1 MAKTPR
7 AALVTGAGRRLGR
20 AMALHL
26 AQNGYALGIHYND
39 SQADA
44 EELVKRIRDD
54 GGKAVS
60 VKARLQSA
68 EDVASL
74 VERTISGLGMP
85 LTLLV
90 NSASAFEDDDI
101 DTMTVDSWALHM
113 DVNLRAPAMLA
124 QAFARQIG
132 PDHDGLIVNLIDQRV
147 LKLTPQF
154 LTYTLS
160 KSALHALTYTLA
172 QALGPRGIRVNGIGP
187 GPTLKNKRQSEED
200 WRRQNEATILGHG
213 ADPADICRALQF
225 LIDSKAVTGQMIAV
239 DGGQHLV
246 WQTPDVMVGE

>member
-1 MAKTPR
+1 MAEAPP
-7 AALVTGAGRRLGR
+7 AALVTGAGKRLGR
-20 AMALHL
+20 AMASHL
-26 AQNGYALGIHYND
+26 AQTGYALGIHYNH

-44 EELVKRIRDD
+44 EELVRRIRDD
-54 GGKAVS
+54 GGKAVC

-68 EDVASL
+68 EDVATL
-74 VERTISGLGMP
+74 VERTTNGLGMP

-101 DTMTVDSWALHM
+101 DTMTHDSWALHM

-124 QAFARQIG
+124 QAFARQVP
-132 PDHDGLIVNLIDQRV
+132 PDRDGLIINMLDQRV

-160 KSALHALTYTLA
+160 KSALYSLTHTLA
-172 QALGPRGIRVNGIGP
+172 QALGSKGIRVNGIGP
-187 GPTLKNKRQSEED
+187 GPTLKNKRQTEED

-213 ADPADICRALQF
+213 ADSADICRALQF